1 MVNENA
7 ALSHHLFEV
16 TQTQGIGKV
25 PANALGDDIDRV
37 VESFESFSDQR
48 HGWLLEKI
56 RAILPEQFL
65 NATEPI
71 KVRPSRLM
79 PNFPPL

>member
-16 TQTQGIGKV
+16 TQAQGIGKV

-37 VESFESFSDQR
+37 VEQ
-48 HGWLLEKI
+48 GKI
-56 RAILPEQFL
+56 MNVFCSNRS
-65 NATEPI
+65 NC
-71 KVRPSRLM
+71 
-79 PNFPPL
+79 